1 MNKKKIL
8 WADDEIDLLKP
19 YVIFLEEKGYEVVT
33 TSNGQDAIDI
43 LQKDYFDIVFLDEH
57 MPGLNGLETLL
68 KIREINHDIPVIMIT
83 KNEEENLME
92 AAIGSKITD
101 YLIKP
106 VKPNQILLTLKKY
119 LEHKQII
126 EKEFLNIYQSEFS
139 KISFLINNA
148 YTFNDWVEVYKK
160 LVNIELDLEKINDKK
175 LNEILLFQKQEA
187 NREFVKYIKNNYVKW
202 FNPNCSDKPVLSPV
216 IFKEKL
222 FPLLDE
228 GNKVILIIIDNLRY
242 DQWKAIS
249 SIITDY
255 YLIKEEFFYSS
266 ILPTATQ
273 YARNSMFAGLM
284 PKEIQHLYPNLWL
297 NDDEEGAKNLK
308 EDELFTLQLNRYG
321 KKYKWHY
328 EKILNVKY
336 GKKLSDQFIMLNDY
350 DLSILVYNFIDILS
364 HANTEIEVIRELADN
379 DYAYRSIIVS
389 WFKHS
394 YLYDL
399 IKNLS
404 NQKFI
409 LALTTDHGSIRVN
422 NPLKVIGD
430 RKTSVNLRYKTG
442 KNLQYNQ
449 REVFEITDPHS
460 IHLPKSNVSS
470 KYIFACANDFFAYPN
485 NYNYYA
491 SYYKNTYQHGGISME
506 EMIIPFITLIPK
518 NK

>member
-19 YVIFLEEKGYEVVT
+19 YVIFLEEKGYQVT
-33 TSNGQDAIDI
+33 TVSNGQDAIETI
-43 LQKDYFDIVFLDEH
+43 KKEFFDIIFLDEH
-57 MPGLNGLETLL
+57 MPGLNGLETLI
-68 KIREINHDIPVIMIT
+68 KIREINNDIPVIMIT
-83 KNEEENLME
+83 KNEEEDLME
-92 AAIGSKITD
+92 AAIGSKIND

-106 VKPNQILLTLKKY
+106 VKPNQILLTLKKH
-119 LEHKQII
+119 LEQKQII
-126 EKEFLNIYQSEFS
+126 EKEFLNIYQGEFA
-139 KISFLINNA
+139 KITMLINNA
-148 YTFNDWVEVYKK
+148 INFDDWVEIYKK
-160 LVNIELDLEKINDKK
+160 LVNIELDLEKINDKQ
-175 LNEILLFQKQEA
+175 LNDILQFQKQEA
-187 NREFVKYIKNNYVKW
+187 NRGFVKFIKNNYINW
-202 FNPNCSDKPVLSPV
+202 FKPDCNNKPVLSPI

-222 FPLLDE
+222 FPLVDE
-228 GNKVILIIIDNLRY
+228 GNKVILILIDNLRY

-249 SIITDY
+249 SIISEY
-255 YLIKEEFFYSS
+255 YLIKEEFIYCS

-284 PKEIQHLYPNLWL
+284 PKEIQNLYPNLWL

-308 EDELFTLQLNRYG
+308 EEELLSIQLNRLG
-321 KKYKWHY
+321 KKYKWQY

-336 GKKLSDQFIMLNDY
+336 GKKISDQYSAFTNF

-399 IKNLS
+399 LKNLS
-404 NQKFI
+404 NQQFV

-422 NPLKVIGD
+422 NPLKVVGD
-430 RKTSVNLRYKTG
+430 RKTSVNLRYKMG
-442 KNLQYNQ
+442 KNLQYNPK
-449 REVFEITDPHS
+449 EVFEISDPHS
-460 IHLPKSNVSS
+460 VHLPKSNVSS
-470 KYIFACANDFFAYPN
+470 KYIFACSNDFFAYPN
-485 NYNYYA
+485 NY
-491 SYYKNTYQHGGISME
+491 SYYVSYYRNTYQHGGISME
-506 EMIIPFITLIPK
+506 EMIIPFVTLLPK